1 MKKPDTGIC
10 KSNILQRDGLTID
23 LLCKLSY
30 QSELGVNLKK
40 NLHYFNR
47 ERLFAELIKIN
58 EWYDEFEELHDLALD
73 YRIKSIQ
80 SAILKY
86 NRYYPDHQARKVF
99 DDLLGFRSLCDNYED
114 VLELAEIPG
123 IRVADLSM
131 GKADDDG
138 YRGVH
143 VYYQVD
149 GNHYPIEIQY
159 NTYYDRQINNWLHK
173 YVYKKDYS
181 DAIGLQLRRLY
192 ENAKIQTER
201 DFKEAMKHVL
211 SNC

>member
-1 MKKPDTGIC
+1 MVAKEGVLLE
-10 KSNILQRDGLTID
+10 SNILIRDGLTIE
-23 LLCKLSY
+23 LLRRLSY
-30 QSELGVNLKK
+30 RSELGVNLKK

-47 ERLFAELIKIN
+47 DDLIEELIKIN
-58 EWYDEFEELHDLALD
+58 EWYDEFEELHELALD
-73 YRIKSIQ
+73 YWIKSMQ

-99 DDLLGFRSLCDNYED
+99 DDMLGFRSLCDNYEEA
-114 VLELAEIPG
+114 LELADIPE

-131 GKADDDG
+131 GKANDDG

-143 VYYQVD
+143 VYFQLD

-159 NTYYDRQINNWLHK
+159 NTYFDRQINNWLHK
-173 YVYKKDYS
+173 FVYKKGYS

-192 ENAKIQTER
+192 ENVRIQTER
-201 DFKEAMKHVL
+201 DFKEALEHVL
-211 SNC
+211 SDC

>member
-1 MKKPDTGIC
+1 M
-10 KSNILQRDGLTID
+10 ILWINMQVFDD
-23 LLCKLSY
+23 LF
-30 QSELGVNLKK
+30 GG
-40 NLHYFNR
+40 
-47 ERLFAELIKIN
+47 
-58 EWYDEFEELHDLALD
+58 
-73 YRIKSIQ
+73 
-80 SAILKY
+80 LKY

-173 YVYKKDYS
+173 CVYKKDFIS
-181 DAIGLQLRRLY
+181 TKNSIRM
-192 ENAKIQTER
+192 TS
-201 DFKEAMKHVL
+201 KHI
-211 SNC
+211 